1 MGSWLNK
8 MVTFVL
14 IIINVLVFLLQQAG
28 FITYDKFAL
37 VPMFVKNGEYYRL
50 ITGAFMHASLQ
61 HILANMY
68 SFYNLG
74 SYCENFTTKRN
85 YIIALIVSLIGSSL
99 MVFNFSNPQVYTVG
113 FSGVVFGVLGF
124 YAVCLYKNDGR
135 LDEYE
140 KNYLIRVILSNV
152 IVSLMPGISW
162 QGHLGGF
169 IGGLISGL
177 ILLR

>member
-1 MGSWLNK
+1 MESWLNN
-8 MVTFVL
+8 MVTFIM
-14 IIINVLVFLLQQAG
+14 IIINALVFLMQQTG
-28 FITYDKFAL
+28 IITYEKFAL

-50 ITGAFMHASLQ
+50 LTGAFMHASLQ

-74 SYCENFTTKRN
+74 SYCEHFTTRMK
-85 YIIALIVSLIGSSL
+85 YIVALIASLIGSSL
-99 MVFNFSNPQVYTVG
+99 MVLNYSNPQVYTVG

-152 IVSLMPGISW
+152 IVSLMPGVSW

-169 IGGLISGL
+169 IGGFISAL
-177 ILLR
+177 ILLK

>member
-1 MGSWLNK
+1 MESWWNN

-14 IIINVLVFLLQQAG
+14 IIINALVFLLQNLG
-28 FITYDKFAL
+28 IITYDKFAL
-37 VPMFVKNGEYYRL
+37 VPILVRNGEYYRL
-50 ITGAFMHASLQ
+50 ITGAFMHASIQ

-68 SFYNLG
+68 SFFNLG
-74 SYCENFTTKRN
+74 IYCERFTTRKK
-85 YIIALIVSLIGSSL
+85 YIIALIASLIGSSL
-99 MVFNFSNPQVYTVG
+99 MVLNFSNPQVYTVG

-140 KNYLIRVILSNV
+140 RNYLIRVILSNV

-169 IGGLISGL
+169 IGGLISGI
-177 ILLR
+177 ILLK

>member
-1 MGSWLNK
+1 
-8 MVTFVL
+8 MVTFIL
-14 IIINVLVFLLQQAG
+14 IIINALVFLMQQTG
-28 FITYDKFAL
+28 IITYDKFAL

-50 ITGAFMHASLQ
+50 LTGAFMHASLQ

-74 SYCENFTTKRN
+74 SYCEHFTTRKK
-85 YIIALIVSLIGSSL
+85 YIIALIASLIGSSL
-99 MVFNFSNPQVYTVG
+99 MVLNFSNPQVYTVG

-124 YAVCLYKNDGR
+124 YSVCLYKNDGR

-152 IVSLMPGISW
+152 IVSLMPGVSW

-169 IGGLISGL
+169 IGGFISAL
-177 ILLR
+177 ILLK